1 MRKFMLI
8 GAAAAAIAAV
18 PGLALAQDAAT
29 DATASPAI
37 GAGVGATVGGPAET
51 AVGAGASG
59 TVGAGMRETDGARTE
74 ERMVIEQRE
83 PVLRESSCVTDVAG
97 AAVCEELR
105 R

>member
-1 MRKFMLI
+1 MRRFMLI
-8 GAAAAAIAAV
+8 GAAAAAIVAV

-29 DATASPAI
+29 DATAGPAI
-37 GAGVGATVGGPAET
+37 GAGATVGGPAET

-59 TVGAGMRETDGARTE
+59 TVGAGMRETNGARTE
-74 ERMVIEQRE
+74 ERMVIEQRV